1 MSAEVAAGWIA
12 DWEGSKLVTDP
23 WPSRYGISSRYH
35 PGVDVTNMTRDGAI
49 SIFLKE
55 YWPAGA
61 DALPDYLSI
70 PLMSFAVVEGAM
82 EAAYTLQRALVVKV
96 DGDIGKGTV
105 AAAASTLADRDK
117 FLVAFGRACRK
128 RFAESPRWI
137 LDGEGWEARQMAA
150 SLAAKVW
157 AP

>member
-12 DWEGSKLVTDP
+12 DWEGPQLVTDP
-23 WPSRYGISSRYH
+23 YLSRFGISIKYH
-35 PGVDVTNMTRDGAI
+35 PTEDIRNMTRDRAI
-49 SIFLKE
+49 AIFLKE

-61 DALPDYLSI
+61 DGLPDYLAI
-70 PLMSFAVVEGAM
+70 PLMSFSVVEGATQ
-82 EAAYTLQRALVVKV
+82 AVYALQRALVVKV
-96 DGDIGKGTV
+96 DGDIGNGTI
-105 AAAASTLADRDK
+105 AAAAATLANRDR

-157 AP
+157 AS